1 MWQGK
6 RGNIAIVTFSM
17 NDSSEKVIIGI
28 NKANKYIAKK
38 YEYETNSE
46 EFLIQEANQ
55 EKQRTELQNQRL
67 HPVECYACGQVAIL
81 SRTATKNTTYMYRIE
96 KRKL

>member
-17 NDSSEKVIIGI
+17 NDSSEKVITGI

-46 EFLIQEANQ
+46 EFLIQEQIKKNK
-55 EKQRTELQNQRL
+55 EQNFK
-67 HPVECYACGQVAIL
+67 
-81 SRTATKNTTYMYRIE
+81 TKGYTQ
-96 KRKL
+96 